1 MKTFTYSEMNRTPGE
16 ILDIALV
23 EPVML
28 TKRGKGKLVVM
39 SAVQY
44 EILAFGPAFSMDN
57 LPEALRDAILE
68 TLDQSIADFEAESD
82 FTLKPELKSSLPV
95 AAE

>member
-1 MKTFTYSEMNRTPGE
+1 MKTFTYSDLNRTPGE
-16 ILDIALV
+16 ILDAALV
-23 EPVML
+23 EPIAL
-28 TKRGKGKLVVM
+28 TKRGKCKLVVM

-44 EILAFGPAFSMDN
+44 EVLAFGPAFSMDN

-68 TLDQSIADFEAESD
+68 TLDQSIADIEAESD
-82 FTLKPELKSSLPV
+82 FSLKPELKSTLPV

>member
-1 MKTFTYSEMNRTPGE
+1 MKTFTYSDLNRTPGE

-39 SAVQY
+39 SAVDFD
-44 EILAFGPAFSMDN
+44 ILKHGRAFTVENMPQSLADMI
-57 LPEALRDAILE
+57 LDA
-68 TLDQSIADFEAESD
+68 
-82 FTLKPELKSSLPV
+82 LPV
-95 AAE
+95 NADQW